1 MSSSVSKRSSLW
13 FLAITLLSFLAAS
26 TAPTPLY
33 HLYQDHLQFSAATL
47 TLIFGVYAL
56 SLLAALLTVGSL
68 SDYLGRKPV
77 IFTAVLL
84 NMLAMLLFI
93 NADSVTWLISAR
105 VLQGFATGMA
115 TAALGAA
122 LLDTDRQ
129 QGPLVNSVAPL
140 LGMAVGA
147 MGCGLLAEFAPL
159 PLQLTFWVLLALFGL
174 QALYVWRLPESVSAQ
189 SGALASLRPTLHV
202 PVQARRALWRVLPIN
217 TATWALGGFYASL
230 APSLVRTA
238 TGSTSN
244 LIGGATVAVLTVTGA
259 LMIYTLRSRAA
270 DKVLWI
276 GTSTLPV
283 GVALILLAVHSA
295 SLPLFFIGTL
305 VAGGGLRVR
314 RQFSRVVAQCG
325 ATGVAPRARRL
336 DVCVL
341 RAQLPGVLPAVVA
354 GGESDAGL
362 WSGGNDRCLRRHAD
376 LPGRRCLVG
385 ADAKAHHPGLQR
397 HRSAIKNAAP

>member
-1 MSSSVSKRSSLW
+1 MSLPATNRSSLW

-33 HLYQDHLQFSAATL
+33 HLYQEHLQFSAATL

-93 NADSVTWLISAR
+93 NADSVAWLIGAR

-115 TAALGAA
+115 TAVLSAA

-129 QGPLVNSVAPL
+129 QGPMVNSVAPL
-140 LGMAVGA
+140 LGMALGA

-159 PLQLTFWVLLALFGL
+159 PLQLTYWVLFALFAM
-174 QALYVWRLPESVSAQ
+174 QALYVWRLPESVSRQ
-189 SGALASLRPTLHV
+189 PGAWASLRPTLHV
-202 PVQARRALWRVLPIN
+202 PIQARRMLWRVLPIDL
-217 TATWALGGFYASL
+217 AVWALGGFFASL

-259 LMIYTLRSRAA
+259 SMIYTLRNRPA
-270 DKVLWI
+270 DKVLLL
-276 GTSTLPV
+276 GASLLPA

-295 SLPLFFIGTL
+295 SLPLFFFGTL
-305 VAGGGLRVR
+305 VAGSGFGTGFLGALRSIVPL
-314 RQFSRVVAQCG
+314 A
-325 ATGVAPRARRL
+325 
-336 DVCVL
+336 
-341 RAQLPGVLPAVVA
+341 LPH
-354 GGESDAGL
+354 ERAGL
-362 WSGGNDRCLRRHAD
+362 MSAFYVLSYLAFCLPSLLAGNLTRSFGLVATTDGYGAVLIILSLGALIGLLRERPVKVCGVD
-376 LPGRRCLVG
+376 VR
-385 ADAKAHHPGLQR
+385 
-397 HRSAIKNAAP
+397 